1 VRLVWSAPALADREQ
16 IFDYLEA
23 ENPRAAIA
31 IDERISAHMGL
42 LMQFPEHGRPGRIE
56 ETRESVI
63 NRTPYILAYRIH
75 DKAII
80 ILRILHG
87 AQLWPDPGSV

>member
-1 VRLVWSAPALADREQ
+1 MVCPCTD
-16 IFDYLEA
+16 
-23 ENPRAAIA
+23 
-31 IDERISAHMGL
+31 
-42 LMQFPEHGRPGRIE
+42 GRPGRIE